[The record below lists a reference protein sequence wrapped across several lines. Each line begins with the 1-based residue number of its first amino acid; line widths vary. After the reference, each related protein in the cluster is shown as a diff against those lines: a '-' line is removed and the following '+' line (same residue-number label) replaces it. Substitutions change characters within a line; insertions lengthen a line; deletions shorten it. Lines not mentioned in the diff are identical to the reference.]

1 MDSLAGSRD
10 SDSDGSPKRFKTN
23 DQSALPVSILKD
35 APFADAETIEPEDRR
50 KSRKSLGRRV
60 SFAPTAHV
68 RMFEIPEEKQAKSQG
83 SNAYV
88 MPDLSSQTGM
98 IGFNLGTISTID
110 ETSMTS
116 NESFD
121 VSVRHSELS
130 DSVQSSEGSFAT
142 EMHYNAV
149 DGNESNS
156 VQSQIPCPANGLT
169 DIQSQNCDN
178 IIDDED
184 DDSLDEN
191 DGDDDAVTMEL
202 TGTVDMGVIRNSAV
216 EDDPTDDSSDDEMAE
231 NTTHSKSSMHD
242 PTNQSTS
249 LANAVSGAAPL
260 VSGAD
265 TNQILNAL
273 LQASNASQETS
284 LLDNII
290 SQFQSTQAPASLGDN
305 VQSTVDLD
313 FTRVDISTGNIGDDD
328 RDTTIQPGASELSY
342 SHNTSNGTFNVS
354 NSLHESM
361 DITEQF
367 GGEMDDDSDSD
378 DENNNED
385 AITMELTGIV
395 SREQPYNRMATS
407 MDGTSAERS
416 NTSSSNINS
425 SHTINHNTLLDLLQ
439 LPTTPI
445 ALQQPQQKSQQST
458 PKAISTPRTPKA
470 NIQGTSTRT
479 PTAGA
484 SDSALASSLDLAS
497 IIFSAGTSEALSALF
512 SQTTSGIPA
521 TNGLQIN
528 SLSPAAKAILQAISV
543 PSTPHSKAP
552 VSTTPDVPTPKLR
565 MATPKI
571 QSANS
576 TTPGSR
582 RSVITQTP
590 AQQTP
595 AVSLTPARTPIGS
608 IAQSNPF
615 YVGDNSPNGGDIAS
629 KNVEPTFVLDPLP
642 PVPLL
647 ATQPLLNPTGSHG
660 PSSLADQAKAG
671 LVFDIYNAY
680 CRQRLVPNIT
690 SESAQLSIV
699 AAKFEPL
706 FRKAKLTARLEYCS
720 SLVSLFEADQDISHF
735 ASVANTDF
743 KQNAA
748 FFNENNDMLQ
758 QRKDELL
765 LRISKIKQRLSED
778 APGGDSGRTLGEI
791 KQLKTKLAATKRERE
806 TTSARVEQISSEIQS
821 LQATTTSFDRQVT
834 EKKSAQKLLLA
845 INGLQIADVSD
856 DSCEFVYD
864 RFAKL
869 HLDTAAE
876 FTSLH
881 PDIDW
886 NAVIRNTVDKNQMT
900 IRQYSIAV
908 MKLNAIL
915 KELLEDVKKV
925 RRHTFVDIVYSD
937 GIQVRM
943 QLFSREMRRRFYLQV
958 PIASLQNYRALHKET
973 DFDWT
978 TEILYGRVNE
988 SKLKT
993 CLRACRVDSTL
1004 PLLSIYQHLESSMES
1019 Y

>member
-23 DQSALPVSILKD
+23 VFSIAVSILKD

-121 VSVRHSELS
+121 ISVRHSELS

-156 VQSQIPCPANGLT
+156 VQSQIPCPANGIT

-497 IIFSAGTSEALSALF
+497 IIFSAGTSEALSTLF

-582 RSVITQTP
+582 RT
-590 AQQTP
+590 QQTP

-642 PVPLL
+642 P
-647 ATQPLLNPTGSHG
+647 PLLNPTGSHG

-680 CRQRLVPNIT
+680 CRQRL
-690 SESAQLSIV
+690 LSI
-699 AAKFEPL
+699 
-706 FRKAKLTARLEYCS
+706 LTARLEYCS
-720 SLVSLFEADQDISHF
+720 SLDISHF

-806 TTSARVEQISSEIQS
+806 TTSARIQS
-821 LQATTTSFDRQVT
+821 LQATTTSFDRQ
-834 EKKSAQKLLLA
+834 KLLLA
-845 INGLQIADVSD
+845 INGLQIAD
-856 DSCEFVYD
+856 FVYD

-886 NAVIRNTVDKNQMT
+886 NAVIRNT
-900 IRQYSIAV
+900 YSIA
-908 MKLNAIL
+908 
-915 KELLEDVKKV
+915 LLEDVKKV

-943 QLFSREMRRRFYLQV
+943 QLFSREMRRRFYLQ
-958 PIASLQNYRALHKET
+958 ET

-978 TEILYGRVNE
+978 TEILYGR
-988 SKLKT
+988 T